1 MSWELRLC
9 DSCKKSKNPNWY
21 QGNYL
26 VWQYPQEEIPWEAL
40 NLWGR
45 ANKLSEKMHTGHN
58 AGRSKYLW
66 WELMEG
72 RTILWLEANSAG
84 IWSSSVWGYCLERLG
99 QKCSKFTQRACG
111 KRCKVAKASGDGCI
125 HYKARHER
133 LSHAFV
139 LRSRLQMKHKS
150 WFYYN
155 SRTKTSLHC
164 NKIWNKA
171 CFWFNKKII
180 IS

>member
-1 MSWELRLC
+1 MAVSTGG
-9 DSCKKSKNPNWY
+9 DSMGGPQPMGESEQVVWKNAY
-21 QGNYL
+21 
-26 VWQYPQEEIPWEAL
+26 
-40 NLWGR
+40 R
-45 ANKLSEKMHTGHN
+45 AQCRK
-58 AGRSKYLW
+58 KYLW

-125 HYKARHER
+125 HYKTRHER

-171 CFWFNKKII
+171 CFWFNKKIM